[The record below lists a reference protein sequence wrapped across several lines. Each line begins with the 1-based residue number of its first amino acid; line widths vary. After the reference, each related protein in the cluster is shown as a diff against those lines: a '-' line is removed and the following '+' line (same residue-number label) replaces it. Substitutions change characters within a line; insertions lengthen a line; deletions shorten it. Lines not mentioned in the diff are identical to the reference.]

1 MRPHT
6 DCKCTANCPVNR
18 TQVTRD
24 VNTSLGWCADQLS
37 HQLTGLDIR
46 VLAKQEL
53 FVMETIQWK
62 LPYGDVYQNYIN
74 ELYNIAQTHLAA
86 TAPRRAPPR
95 VLMHYDAFWEGAESG
110 NSGTGA
116 GGHKAQAKSASAPST
131 PNTVIG
137 TVRAQTPPPALAPLS
152 PWSTR

>member
-1 MRPHT
+1 M
-6 DCKCTANCPVNR
+6 
-18 TQVTRD
+18 TRD
-24 VNTSLGWCADQLS
+24 ENTSLGWCADQLS

-46 VLAKQEL
+46 VLAAQEA

-62 LPYGDVYQNYIN
+62 LPYGEVYQNYIN
-74 ELYNIAQTHLAA
+74 SLYDIAKTHLAA

-116 GGHKAQAKSASAPST
+116 GGHKAQAESARAPST
-131 PNTVIG
+131 PDTVIG
-137 TVRAQTPPPALAPLS
+137 NVRAQTPPPALARLS

>member
-1 MRPHT
+1 M
-6 DCKCTANCPVNR
+6 NR

-24 VNTSLGWCADQLS
+24 VNTTLGWCADQLS
-37 HQLTGLDIR
+37 HQLTGLNIR
-46 VLAKQEL
+46 VLAAQEL

-74 ELYNIAQTHLAA
+74 ALYNIAQTHLAA

-95 VLMHYDAFWEGAESG
+95 VLMHYDAFWEGAQ
-110 NSGTGA
+110 SGTGA

-137 TVRAQTPPPALAPLS
+137 SQGTDAAACVAPLS